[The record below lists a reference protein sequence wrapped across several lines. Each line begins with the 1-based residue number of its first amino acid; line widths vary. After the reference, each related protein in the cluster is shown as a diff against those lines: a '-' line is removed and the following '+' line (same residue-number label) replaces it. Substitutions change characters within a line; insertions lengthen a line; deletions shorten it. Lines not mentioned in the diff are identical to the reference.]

1 MNENIKLV
9 GGINLNGIRKICK
22 LIEDGK
28 QVEAVELLN
37 DLQNIQK
44 LLDENKRKFEIIQ
57 KENMLNIEKV

>member
-9 GGINLNGIRKICK
+9 GGINLKGIRKICK

-37 DLQNIQK
+37 DLQNDILFIGMLDD
-44 LLDENKRKFEIIQ
+44 LLGGLKN
-57 KENMLNIEKV
+57 